1 MAARRASEGKP
12 ALAES
17 DCTSPLARAAG
28 CHSFILEYVVNR
40 YLLVI
45 LSLVAGQDTLLAQAL
60 PLTPAV
66 PSENTLAESYLN
78 ARRPRRDAIGLET
91 EGSEGERAEELET
104 DRDSFTPA
112 TTLVGRGKTM
122 LESAYTFSDNRS
134 SKEGHSFPEL
144 LIRYGL
150 SERVELRLGWNYEI
164 GGVSESG
171 GVEAIDA
178 RTLEKESE
186 ISYGIKFLITESKE
200 WMPRSSIILAGFT
213 PTSGNVNNTQL
224 VATYVFGWEF
234 ANRWALDAAI
244 RYGTDSEEHDHFNDW
259 APSVVLKIPLGEKIK
274 VHAEYFAIF
283 SSGRAEETN
292 KQFFSPGV
300 HYLVTENLEIGTR
313 VGWGLNDQSAR
324 FFVNAGIG
332 WRF

>member
-1 MAARRASEGKP
+1 
-12 ALAES
+12 
-17 DCTSPLARAAG
+17 
-28 CHSFILEYVVNR
+28 VNR

-45 LSLVAGQDTLLAQAL
+45 LSLVVFQDTLLAQGL
-60 PLTPAV
+60 LLTPAV
-66 PSENTLAESYLN
+66 QGETTLAESYLN

-91 EGSEGERAEELET
+91 EGSEGERELET

-112 TTLVGRGKTM
+112 TTLVGRGKTV

-134 SKEGHSFPEL
+134 FKEGHSFPEL

-171 GVEAIDA
+171 GVEEVDA

-186 ISYGIKFLITESKE
+186 ISYGIKYLVTENKE
-200 WMPRSSIILAGFT
+200 WMPRSSIILTGFT
-213 PTSGNVNNTQL
+213 PTSGNVNNSQL
-224 VATYVFGWEF
+224 VATYVFGWEL

-313 VGWGLNDQSAR
+313 VGWGLNDQSAK